1 MLFRPRNT
9 FCTFTLAL
17 SVVCVQCP
25 IWLFFCISLIS
36 CFPGMLL
43 RYCLSDFEV
52 VPVAPIIVGIT
63 SAFTF
68 RMRWISIMRSLNFK
82 IYSASLLITFLS
94 AGIATSI
101 NMHAPCLLSWIM
113 TDCYYYIIIIIII
126 IITIIIIIVPLKTG
140 QANHDPH
147 PQPVQRSNVTTSH
160 LSARQQNAEFV
171 ISHRSPQY
179 LPFFHKS
186 VRITDAA
193 M

>member
-1 MLFRPRNT
+1 
-9 FCTFTLAL
+9 
-17 SVVCVQCP
+17 
-25 IWLFFCISLIS
+25 
-36 CFPGMLL
+36 
-43 RYCLSDFEV
+43 
-52 VPVAPIIVGIT
+52 
-63 SAFTF
+63 
-68 RMRWISIMRSLNFK
+68 MRSLNFK